1 MLRNCIFFRIR
12 YWVVIIAFSV
22 FGKLGIGVP
31 VFFFVFFVLLNYY
44 NLLII
49 NF

>member
-22 FGKLGIGVP
+22 FGKLGVGVP
-31 VFFFVFFVLLNYY
+31 VLFFFLLNYY

>member
-1 MLRNCIFFRIR
+1 MSRNCIFFRIR

-22 FGKLGIGVP
+22 FGKLGVGVP
-31 VFFFVFFVLLNYY
+31 VFFFFFLLNYY